1 MQRLALSVLAWL
13 LMLPAVADDGRREL
27 LPVVV
32 TATRTAVAADQT
44 LAPVTV
50 IDREEIER
58 SMAVDVAELL
68 RFHGGIEVARN
79 GGPGQV
85 TSVFIR
91 GAESDHTLV
100 LIDGVRINA
109 GTSSAAAIQNVSPDI
124 VERIEIVKG
133 PRAAL
138 YGSEAVGGVINI
150 ITRRDDSGLRARAET
165 GGGRYGTRKAAG
177 EFALAGDGSAGGVN
191 VSWLDTDGF
200 PTFQASKD
208 DAGYDNL
215 TVDGWGQAKLGIATA
230 SARYWRS
237 HGTTE
242 YSDFFLA
249 PVRQDYTNS
258 LADLRIEA
266 NLTGDWHTR
275 LTMSRFIDEIEQGRG
290 AANPSDFTRTDR
302 YELDW
307 QNQLAIRPGLELI
320 AGFHG
325 SREQTSGIIFGTPLE
340 KRPGSGDVHQ
350 DVDAVYL
357 ESIGE
362 LGRHRFVAAVRR
374 TDHETFGSEN
384 SWNLD
389 YGLDLGRGL
398 RFTAGAGRAFRA
410 PGSLDLYGFGGNPD
424 LDPEISRSWDFNFI
438 QQIGD
443 RQTLRIG
450 AFKNRIEDLIEF
462 VFTDPASFIGENRN
476 VEKARI
482 TGTEIA
488 YEYEGEHWQL
498 RGEATVQ
505 DPRDRTTGEKLL
517 RRADN
522 LFTLSIVRR
531 IGAHELGLNLL
542 ASDDRTDFGGEKLA
556 GYGLLNLS
564 ARAQLSRRLTL
575 RAKVENL
582 LDKDYELAAGYNTAG
597 RGIYASLTYDY

>member
-1 MQRLALSVLAWL
+1 MRRLIPLAVALLAV
-13 LMLPAVADDGRREL
+13 LPAVAEDNRREL
-27 LPVVV
+27 APVVV
-32 TATRTAVAADQT
+32 TATRTSVSAEHT
-44 LAPVTV
+44 LAPVTI
-50 IDREEIER
+50 IDRAEIER

-100 LIDGVRINA
+100 LLDGVRINA
-109 GTSSAAAIQNVSPDI
+109 GTTGAAAIQNVSPDI

-150 ITRRDDSGLRARAET
+150 ITRKDTSGVRARAES

-177 EFALAGDGSAGGVN
+177 ELALAGDLAAGGVN

-200 PTFQASKD
+200 PTFEASDD

-215 TVDGWGQAKLGIATA
+215 TVDGWGQTELGQARL
-230 SARYWRS
+230 SARYWRA

-242 YSDFFLA
+242 YADFFLL
-249 PVRQDYTNS
+249 PVRQQYTDS
-258 LADLRIEA
+258 MGELRLEADPTDA
-266 NLTGDWHTR
+266 WQTR
-275 LTMSRFIDEIEQGRG
+275 LSLSRVIDKIDQGRG
-290 AANPSDFTRTDR
+290 AFNPSDFTRTDR

-307 QNQLAIRPGLELI
+307 QNDFTLRPWLELV
-320 AGFHG
+320 AGFNG
-325 SREQTSGIIFGTPLE
+325 SREQTSGTIFGTPLE

-350 DVDAVYL
+350 DVDALYL
-357 ESIGE
+357 QSIGQ

-374 TDHETFGSEN
+374 TDHEVFGAEN

-398 RFTAGAGRAFRA
+398 RFTASAGRAFRA
-410 PGSLDLYGFGGNPD
+410 PSSLDLYGFGGNPD
-424 LDPEISRSWDFNFI
+424 LDPEISQSWDFNFI
-438 QQIGD
+438 QRIGD

-450 AFKNRIEDLIEF
+450 AFKNRIKDLIEF
-462 VFTDPASFIGENRN
+462 VFTDPANFIGENRN

-482 TGTEIA
+482 TGTEVA
-488 YEYEGEHWQL
+488 YEYRGEHWQI

-522 LFTLSIVRR
+522 LFTLTIVRQ
-531 IGAHELGLNLL
+531 IGAHEIGLNFLTT
-542 ASDDRTDFGGEKLA
+542 DDRLDFGDQTLA
-556 GYGLLNLS
+556 GYALLNLS
-564 ARAQLSRRLTL
+564 ARAQLSRHLNL

-597 RGIYASLTYDY
+597 RGVYATLTYDY